1 MYTKRILRSLKNN
14 FRLQVVLVI
23 LMAFVMSALVFY
35 WYNARIQQLN
45 NNFPTNP
52 AHKNHH

>member
-1 MYTKRILRSLKNN
+1 M
-14 FRLQVVLVI
+14 QVVLVI

-52 AHKNHH
+52 AHKNHY